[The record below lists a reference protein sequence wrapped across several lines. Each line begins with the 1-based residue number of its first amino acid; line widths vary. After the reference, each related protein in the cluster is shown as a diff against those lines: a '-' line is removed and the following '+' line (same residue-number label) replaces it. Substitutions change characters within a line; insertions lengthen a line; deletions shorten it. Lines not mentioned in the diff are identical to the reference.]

1 MEDFLE
7 DVMAQDYVV
16 NGVLAQDL
24 SQLESFWK
32 IRETT
37 NAAVAATG
45 YTYKYD
51 ISLAIPDFADWDQEM
66 SELLEGLPVVQANW
80 GHILDG
86 NLHFN
91 VAIPGKFEK
100 DDAVLALEP
109 ALFEAVIRR
118 GGSISAEHG
127 LGQSKNQ
134 YLDKIHDPAKL
145 ETMRSIKQLF
155 DPHGILNPHK
165 YLPDET

>member
-1 MEDFLE
+1 
-7 DVMAQDYVV
+7 
-16 NGVLAQDL
+16 
-24 SQLESFWK
+24 
-32 IRETT
+32 
-37 NAAVAATG
+37 
-45 YTYKYD
+45 
-51 ISLAIPDFADWDQEM
+51 
-66 SELLEGLPVVQANW
+66 VQANW

-100 DDAVLALEP
+100 DDAVLQRLEP